1 MQNTCARICKPATSG
16 KPLKNIPRKLQPW
29 CAVFDYAVSV
39 FRNRIGGGQGCLL
52 GELHAVSRPM
62 IHARLTNCILTKGK
76 IPVISY
82 LRYAAALM
90 WFAAVPTS
98 AAYEDQF
105 LDASGVKIRYIDSG
119 KGETIVLLHGGTS
132 NLESWTSRGVVANLE
147 KDFRV
152 IAFDARG
159 HGKSDKPRE
168 PAAYGRQQALD
179 VVRILDALK
188 IERAHIVGFSL
199 GGSTVAQLLTLHPER
214 FLTAVQVA
222 SAGRSPKEANNPRIE
237 IEAAEIARDC
247 ISRSR
252 VMRQAPAGMKSTE
265 EEIQKRI
272 EECRANK
279 LFDQHSTAA
288 SLRGYRDQAVT
299 TEQMAA
305 VKVPTLG
312 IVGTLDHTLKAM
324 QALKTVRPDMKLV
337 LLEGV
342 SHTGATGIQGRPE
355 LIAEIRS
362 FIAEQHTSAA
372 KNR

>member
-1 MQNTCARICKPATSG
+1 MHIFYR
-16 KPLKNIPRKLQPW
+16 
-29 CAVFDYAVSV
+29 F
-39 FRNRIGGGQGCLL
+39 
-52 GELHAVSRPM
+52 
-62 IHARLTNCILTKGK
+62 
-76 IPVISY
+76 
-82 LRYAAALM
+82 AAALLCLGV
-90 WFAAVPTS
+90 VPAS
-98 AAYEDQF
+98 AAYEDKY
-105 LDASGVKIRYIDSG
+105 LDADGVKIRYIDTG
-119 KGETIVLLHGGTS
+119 KGEAIVLLHGGTS
-132 NLESWTSRGVVANLE
+132 NLESWTTRGVVANLE

-188 IERAHIVGFSL
+188 IKRAHIVGFSL

-222 SAGRSPKEANNPRIE
+222 AAGRSPREANDPRIE
-237 IEAAEIARDC
+237 TEAAEIARDC

-252 VMRQAPAGMKSTE
+252 LMRQAPEGMKPSE
-265 EEIQKRI
+265 EEIQKRMAA
-272 EECRANK
+272 CRADK
-279 LFDQHSTAA
+279 SFDQHSTAA

-299 TEQMAA
+299 PEQMAA

-324 QALKTVRPDMKLV
+324 QALKKIRPDMKLV

-342 SHTGATGIQGRPE
+342 THTGATGIQGRPE
-355 LIAEIRS
+355 LIDEIRA
-362 FIAEQHTSAA
+362 FIASQRSNATTAGY
-372 KNR
+372 